1 MDTLSHHSNK
11 EGENTTNAGNSHIT
25 NSGYSSGVQSVPQS
39 EQPSTLSC
47 ESWQRW
53 HLEEVLYSPRATV
66 LDFDLEV
73 LGLAFLQGKE
83 EVFFLPAFLRHW
95 RHSKTGTSLPVLRVQ
110 KPLTKK
116 TPSSHSTAGKSKKEK
131 HCKLA
136 GNYSSLPDLVHGIF
150 TFNITAELLKKKKKI
165 YKQSVLFLHVITWA
179 AVNAVRI

>member
-1 MDTLSHHSNK
+1 MSHCSFSTFRKYTCAKVSLVGNYRLQQNLRWYIRSGYLSHHSNK

-25 NSGYSSGVQSVPQS
+25 NSGYSRGVQSVPQS

-83 EVFFLPAFLRHW
+83 EVFFLPAFLWHW

-116 TPSSHSTAGKSKKEK
+116 PLLLIPQQGKARKRST
-131 HCKLA
+131 
-136 GNYSSLPDLVHGIF
+136 
-150 TFNITAELLKKKKKI
+150 
-165 YKQSVLFLHVITWA
+165 
-179 AVNAVRI
+179 VN